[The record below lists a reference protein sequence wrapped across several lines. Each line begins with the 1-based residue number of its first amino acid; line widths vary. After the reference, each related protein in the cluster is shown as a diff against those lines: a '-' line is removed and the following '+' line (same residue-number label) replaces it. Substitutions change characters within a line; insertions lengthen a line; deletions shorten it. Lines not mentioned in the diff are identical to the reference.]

1 MILWYKNGDLVW
13 SLDNKIVRGVIEFK
27 FVWLVDWGF
36 YYCVKNNDLG
46 LMYVV
51 DFNVLLRGIIIY
63 IRKCFFVFNW

>member
-51 DFNVLLRGIIIY
+51 DLNVLLRGIIIY